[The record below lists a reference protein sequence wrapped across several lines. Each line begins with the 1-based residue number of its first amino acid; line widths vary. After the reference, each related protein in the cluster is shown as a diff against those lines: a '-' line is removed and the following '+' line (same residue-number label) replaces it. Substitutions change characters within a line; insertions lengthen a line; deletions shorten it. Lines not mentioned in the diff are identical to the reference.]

1 VTTKLYCYVD
11 ETGQDTRGKLFLVAV
26 VITAEDRDIARITL
40 EEFEKES
47 GKSRRKWV
55 ETRANQRTAYMKL
68 VLSNRLFEGK
78 LSYASYQ
85 DSTDYTTLTV
95 DATAKAIT
103 RTVSTDDYVATVLVD
118 ALSKAQVNQ
127 FGVGLRR
134 AGVLVRKVRGI
145 KKEESDTLLRLADA
159 VCGFTR
165 SALEGHKE
173 HLPMLKRA
181 LDQGYIRQVD

>member
-11 ETGQDTRGKLFLVAV
+11 ETGQDTKGKFFLVAV
-26 VITAEDRDIARITL
+26 VITGEDRDLAKSTL

-55 ETRANQRTAYMKL
+55 GSRSSQRTAYMKL
-68 VLSNRLFEGK
+68 VLSNPLFERK
-78 LSYASYQ
+78 LTYGSYQ
-85 DSTDYTTLTV
+85 GSTDYTQLTV

-103 RTVSTDDYVATVLVD
+103 STVSTEDYVTTVLVD

-127 FGVGLRR
+127 FSVGLRR

-145 KKEESDTLLRLADA
+145 RKEETDPLLRLADA
-159 VCGFTR
+159 LCGFTR

-173 HLPMLKRA
+173 HLQMLKRA
-181 LDQGYIRQVD
+181 LDQGYIRQLD